1 MNLSS
6 ASDLLNSNIFCQN
19 NDVLALNN
27 KTSNLIN
34 ENLSNISV
42 TEEGTYL
49 SSDTTK
55 YQEVNQMDEDLK
67 LEYQTEYLNSFNF
80 LEFFLHK

>member
-6 ASDLLNSNIFCQN
+6 DSDLPNSNIFCQN
-19 NDVLALNN
+19 NDILALNN

-34 ENLSNISV
+34 ENLSNVSV
-42 TEEGTYL
+42 TEESTCM

-55 YQEVNQMDEDLK
+55 YQEVNQTDENLQ

-80 LEFFLHK
+80 LEFSLHK